1 VQWATRASAV
11 VSAPRTVAPG
21 DVLVDD
27 RAFGSYAHLALC
39 RRRGMHAVF
48 RAHQRWLTAGRR
60 AGPRDRRV
68 TDRKPAQRPAWMAA
82 AHYAALPDELAVR
95 EVRFPVARPGRRI
108 WWVTLVTTL
117 TDAGRYPA
125 AALAGLYGRWW
136 QVEGDL
142 RHLKQTLGLDVLRCR
157 TVPGV
162 VKELLVFV
170 TVYNL
175 VRRVMLEAARRQ
187 GAEPHRVSFVDALRW
202 LRQARAGE
210 PLPALV
216 VNPDRPGRVE
226 PRVRK
231 RRPKQYPVMKR
242 PPGAAPHEEI
252 LRQSLAA

>member
-1 VQWATRASAV
+1 V

-125 AALAGLYGRWW
+125 AALAGLYGRW
-136 QVEGDL
+136 
-142 RHLKQTLGLDVLRCR
+142 
-157 TVPGV
+157 
-162 VKELLVFV
+162 
-170 TVYNL
+170 
-175 VRRVMLEAARRQ
+175 
-187 GAEPHRVSFVDALRW
+187 
-202 LRQARAGE
+202 
-210 PLPALV
+210 
-216 VNPDRPGRVE
+216 
-226 PRVRK
+226 
-231 RRPKQYPVMKR
+231 
-242 PPGAAPHEEI
+242 
-252 LRQSLAA
+252 